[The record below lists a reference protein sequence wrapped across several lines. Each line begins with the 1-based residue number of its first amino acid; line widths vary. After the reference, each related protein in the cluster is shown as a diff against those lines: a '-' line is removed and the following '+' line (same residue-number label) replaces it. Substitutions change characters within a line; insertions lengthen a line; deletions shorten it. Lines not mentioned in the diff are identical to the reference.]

1 MVSSL
6 FQRRLIQ
13 GRPEHD
19 GWLPYIH
26 IFSWDWHNSVLAPC
40 LQQNLQKHQKT
51 QTHPYTQDRQNFP
64 YLLQCYN
71 WGGGVCLGSCR
82 CWIQCPAVYILGKRE
97 VNGIFW
103 CGRKLS
109 WNWNSSPTV
118 VLPTAPAP
126 RPWASAQGTCP
137 CHTQNDYI
145 LLLNPMTQK
154 FGCFRVI
161 FGAALQLLCLMYP
174 VSLSQKDRYR
184 NKIR

>member
-1 MVSSL
+1 MAGYHTFIYSVETDTILSWL
-6 FQRRLIQ
+6 LVCNKTYRNTRKH
-13 GRPEHD
+13 RP
-19 GWLPYIH
+19 IH
-26 IFSWDWHNSVLAPC
+26 THKIDKTFPTSFSV
-40 LQQNLQKHQKT
+40 T
-51 QTHPYTQDRQNFP
+51 TG
-64 YLLQCYN
+64 
-71 WGGGVCLGSCR
+71 GGGVCLGSCR